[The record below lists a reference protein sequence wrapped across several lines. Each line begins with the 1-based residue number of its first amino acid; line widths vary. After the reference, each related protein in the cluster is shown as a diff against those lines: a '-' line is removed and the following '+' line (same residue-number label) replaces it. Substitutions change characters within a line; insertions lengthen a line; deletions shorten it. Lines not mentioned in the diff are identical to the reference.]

1 MNNNWA
7 FLPMRSSSSL
17 LDDPEAL
24 RSRFEEDGY
33 LYLDG
38 VLDRDRIAAV
48 HDAVVDEL
56 VDAGWVERRGNGEPW
71 CLVEPIQEGENA
83 YFEAYDRVQRLEQF
97 HLLAHDPALHAAV
110 ETALGGRAF
119 AHPLKIAR
127 LVFPGNFEHS
137 TPPHQD
143 DPNNQG
149 DPRLTATWIPLH
161 DQPEE
166 MGGLAVLAG
175 SHHFGRLP
183 LRAHWGPGNRAA
195 ALPLQVLEAC
205 RWVTTSFRA
214 GDVLV
219 FGSHTVHAAMHNA
232 SELHMRLSVDYRFQ
246 PDGAALTPITLEPHF
261 QRLSWEEIYEDWTD
275 TEHRYYWRD
284 HAYEIVPFEELA
296 LTPNTEPEEPLRAHV
311 AMKRRIAA
319 RFARRSSLIESGD

>member
-1 MNNNWA
+1 VNNTWA
-7 FLPMRSSSSL
+7 FLPMRSSSTL

-24 RSRFEEDGY
+24 RARFDEDGY

-38 VLDRDRIAAV
+38 VLDRDRVAAV
-48 HDAVVDEL
+48 HDAVVNEL
-56 VDAGWVERRGNGEPW
+56 IEAGWVERRGNGEPW
-71 CLVEPIQEGENA
+71 CLVEPVQEGEDA
-83 YFEAYDRVQRLEQF
+83 YFDAYDRVQRLEQF

-110 ETALGGRAF
+110 ETALGERAF

-161 DQPEE
+161 DQPTE

-175 SHHFGRLP
+175 SLP
-183 LRAHWGPGNRAA
+183 LQAHWGPGNRAA
-195 ALPLQVLEAC
+195 VLPVEMLEEC

-214 GDVLV
+214 GDVLL
-219 FGSHTVHAAMHNA
+219 FGSRTVHAALHNA
-232 SELHMRLSVDYRFQ
+232 SELHMRLSVDFRFQ
-246 PDGAALTPITLEPHF
+246 PEGASLTPVTLEPHF
-261 QRLSWEEIYEDWTD
+261 QRVSWEEIYEDWTD
-275 TEHRYYWRD
+275 TEHRYYWHD
-284 HAYEIVPFEELA
+284 HTYDVVPFEELDLLPGA
-296 LTPNTEPEEPLRAHV
+296 DQDEPLRAHV
-311 AMKRRIAA
+311 AMKRRIEPA
-319 RFARRSSLIESGD
+319 R